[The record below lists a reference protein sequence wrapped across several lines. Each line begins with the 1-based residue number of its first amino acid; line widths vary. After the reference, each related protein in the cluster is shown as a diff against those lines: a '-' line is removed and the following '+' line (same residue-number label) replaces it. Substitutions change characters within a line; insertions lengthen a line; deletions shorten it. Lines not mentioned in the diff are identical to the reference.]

1 TAPDLESLI
10 FNQLANLYGVRNLS
24 AIAFRIL
31 NRDNRFVLILDGF
44 DEMKFAMAPHE
55 FDYISSEIRKVAAV
69 NSKLILLGRPGSIE
83 TEEEERRLTSS
94 KLQVQQ
100 LLLRADDAPDF
111 LSLRLSPFTREQY
124 LLLIRSFL
132 SLA

>member
-55 FDYISSEIRKVAAV
+55 FNYISSEIRKVAAV
-69 NSKLILLGRPGSIE
+69 NSKLLLLGRPGSIE

-94 KLQVQQ
+94 RLDFQN
-100 LLLRADDAPDF
+100 LTFREDSAPDF
-111 LSLRLSPFTREQY
+111 FSLRM
-124 LLLIRSFL
+124 SFL
-132 SLA
+132 TKA